1 MEPSPAAHLGSVRK
15 SSFHRDVDSQT
26 RLTSVP
32 PSPLHLPRLEELDN
46 APQPQR
52 EEQWSTVSK
61 NALPKTVAKTVA
73 KAVVKDPSSVADAH
87 ATGRAFGA
95 LTKFM
100 EADGDGD
107 GDGDESGDEPGEA
120 SAGAFNVS
128 DFKVSRPFY
137 HTFEDTGKG
146 VWCCVVT
153 SPSGF
158 DSAPIPITATVKR
171 AGKLKPNSPPPALV
185 PEEEAEVV
193 LDFKRRQKE
202 ERKKAAAEGGKKKK
216 KKKKGGA
223 SCAAAEDAPPP
234 PDTSEVT
241 VTQNPLPSGP
251 EDKARLSKEILD
263 DLFAASAYR
272 PPTPDAVP
280 DPNGSDNFYN
290 GSDPR
295 HDSRGPVRGVPPPP
309 GLGGFVRP
317 GPMRREEHVE
327 SPPLHA
333 ERPATAAADAD
344 PPLYAEQPADSAAIV
359 AQMQAQ
365 MARMMQAQ
373 QGALISQQ
381 AAALEQAQAQMLAMQ
396 RQMAE
401 MQRQL
406 EETRARDA
414 AAPRRGPARGER
426 SAASD
431 RDWRADAPGPV
442 GVEALEANPRDKNR
456 AGSSGAGNGGV
467 RPNPFRRAKQAP
479 AVPPPPGFEPKPRDP
494 NAYVPP
500 ALRGAARE

>member
-61 NALPKTVAKTVA
+61 NALPKTVAKTAA
-73 KAVVKDPSSVADAH
+73 KAVVKDPSATVAAH
-87 ATGRAFGA
+87 ATGHAFGA

-100 EADGDGD
+100 EADE
-107 GDGDESGDEPGEA
+107 DGDEDEDEDEPGEA

-223 SCAAAEDAPPP
+223 AAAAEDAPPP

-317 GPMRREEHVE
+317 GLMRREEHVE

-344 PPLYAEQPADSAAIV
+344 PPLYAEQPATAAADSAAIV

-406 EETRARDA
+406 EETRARRQ
-414 AAPRRGPARGER
+414 RRR
-426 SAASD
+426 
-431 RDWRADAPGPV
+431 
-442 GVEALEANPRDKNR
+442 R
-456 AGSSGAGNGGV
+456 AGAGEGRAVGGV
-467 RPNPFRRAKQAP
+467 RSRLARRRPRACGRGSP
-479 AVPPPPGFEPKPRDP
+479 RGEPQGQEQGRFKR
-494 NAYVPP
+494 
-500 ALRGAARE
+500 RG

>member
-61 NALPKTVAKTVA
+61 NALPKTVAKTAA
-73 KAVVKDPSSVADAH
+73 KAVVKDPSATVAAH
-87 ATGRAFGA
+87 ATGHAFGA

-216 KKKKGGA
+216 KKKK
-223 SCAAAEDAPPP
+223 EPAPPP
-234 PDTSEVT
+234 PRRMTSCPT
-241 VTQNPLPSGP
+241 VRHPCPT
-251 EDKARLSKEILD
+251 
-263 DLFAASAYR
+263 R
-272 PPTPDAVP
+272 P
-280 DPNGSDNFYN
+280 
-290 GSDPR
+290 R
-295 HDSRGPVRGVPPPP
+295 
-309 GLGGFVRP
+309 
-317 GPMRREEHVE
+317 
-327 SPPLHA
+327 
-333 ERPATAAADAD
+333 
-344 PPLYAEQPADSAAIV
+344 
-359 AQMQAQ
+359 
-365 MARMMQAQ
+365 
-373 QGALISQQ
+373 
-381 AAALEQAQAQMLAMQ
+381 
-396 RQMAE
+396 
-401 MQRQL
+401 
-406 EETRARDA
+406 
-414 AAPRRGPARGER
+414 
-426 SAASD
+426 
-431 RDWRADAPGPV
+431 
-442 GVEALEANPRDKNR
+442 
-456 AGSSGAGNGGV
+456 
-467 RPNPFRRAKQAP
+467 
-479 AVPPPPGFEPKPRDP
+479 
-494 NAYVPP
+494 
-500 ALRGAARE
+500 

>member
-61 NALPKTVAKTVA
+61 NALPKTVAKTAA
-73 KAVVKDPSSVADAH
+73 KAVVKDPSSAVDAH
-87 ATGRAFGA
+87 ATGHAFGA

-100 EADGDGD
+100 EADGDGN
-107 GDGDESGDEPGEA
+107 GDGDESEDELGEA

-171 AGKLKPNSPPPALV
+171 ASKLKPNSPPPALV

-223 SCAAAEDAPPP
+223 VAAAEDAPAP
-234 PDTSEVT
+234 PDASEVT
-241 VTQNPLPSGP
+241 VTQNPVPSEP

-272 PPTPDAVP
+272 PPVAENHPCAAYVEVP
-280 DPNGSDNFYN
+280 LQTFDLDRVHPFVHVDDRIADVARSGLELA
-290 GSDPR
+290 R
-295 HDSRGPVRGVPPPP
+295 EQPVAGQVP
-309 GLGGFVRP
+309 VVCQVV
-317 GPMRREEHVE
+317 MRRESNPHGVTVDSMRRHPTGVG
-327 SPPLHA
+327 SPVVQ
-333 ERPATAAADAD
+333 E
-344 PPLYAEQPADSAAIV
+344 V
-359 AQMQAQ
+359 
-365 MARMMQAQ
+365 
-373 QGALISQQ
+373 
-381 AAALEQAQAQMLAMQ
+381 AALPVTPMVATRVADTVPIAVTIGFRTATFTAPVTLVATVGPVV
-396 RQMAE
+396 AAF
-401 MQRQL
+401 
-406 EETRARDA
+406 RARRGRGCMGHHIAGCAPLA
-414 AAPRRGPARGER
+414 A
-426 SAASD
+426 
-431 RDWRADAPGPV
+431 GPV
-442 GVEALEANPRDKNR
+442 TI
-456 AGSSGAGNGGV
+456 
-467 RPNPFRRAKQAP
+467 
-479 AVPPPPGFEPKPRDP
+479 AVPPLSGAFGRCHPR
-494 NAYVPP
+494 
-500 ALRGAARE
+500 